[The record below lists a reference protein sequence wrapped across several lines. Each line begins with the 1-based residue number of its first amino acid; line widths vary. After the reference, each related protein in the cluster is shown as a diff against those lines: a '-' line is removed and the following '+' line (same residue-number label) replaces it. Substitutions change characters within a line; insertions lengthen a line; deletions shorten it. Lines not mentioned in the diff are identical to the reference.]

1 MDGGGRCRTCSS
13 ALSRGIRNRGF
24 SVCTAVAYR
33 INADGTTSDFALV
46 DAWTGNPDPRSNWQ
60 EAFSKASVVALA
72 QWKFQ
77 PRPDVATARPTVT
90 VATMTFVGKQ
100 GEDTADL
107 RARCAIE
114 DLATTLIELKNK
126 GLPDDLNYTQFDREM
141 RERRAGALTLMQRA
155 RERSMPVSSR

>member
-1 MDGGGRCRTCSS
+1 
-13 ALSRGIRNRGF
+13 
-24 SVCTAVAYR
+24 
-33 INADGTTSDFALV
+33 
-46 DAWTGNPDPRSNWQ
+46 
-60 EAFSKASVVALA
+60 
-72 QWKFQ
+72 
-77 PRPDVATARPTVT
+77 
-90 VATMTFVGKQ
+90 MTFVGKQ